1 MSNMPSHCL
10 SKFAS
15 GSSRESYL
23 RALRGSCAKLQVE
36 RAASFATRL
45 GSVDHV
51 DRTDA
56 WDCEVHSP
64 GPPPSASPGDLGKL
78 VNEMWDISNEKQF
91 AKARAHAYSLKRA
104 AIMRAAESDWL
115 QEESEPPNIS
125 EPGFIESG
133 TSTRHVSPGRFD
145 WKTKLFQRNWRL
157 LNGAHDKL
165 TSRPPRRYKP
175 TSVELRPDM
184 PLFEEIDSYIKR

>member
-64 GPPPSASPGDLGKL
+64 DPQTPTWLRKTLL
-78 VNEMWDISNEKQF
+78 VQPAALRMTLLEHVDNFPWMSLTRTWINSE
-91 AKARAHAYSLKRA
+91 RAC
-104 AIMRAAESDWL
+104 
-115 QEESEPPNIS
+115 
-125 EPGFIESG
+125 
-133 TSTRHVSPGRFD
+133 STLRR
-145 WKTKLFQRNWRL
+145 QRR
-157 LNGAHDKL
+157 
-165 TSRPPRRYKP
+165 
-175 TSVELRPDM
+175 
-184 PLFEEIDSYIKR
+184 I